1 MKKEV
6 ILMYSGG
13 LDSFLSCIRLVN
25 QGYKVYLLHFDN
37 GSSIGTENIQIG
49 AERLQKMYKDNV
61 EFLGIASTAAKFI
74 YYRELANIEN
84 LNALE
89 LYEKHGKISI
99 SQYRCLLCRMAMYTY
114 AISLA
119 KKMNIKYIAE
129 GARKSQLFAIEQQEL
144 INEFKNLCNKYEIE
158 LLTPVIDL
166 DDDYQKENELLDN
179 GFLPI
184 ANEGKCLLGYQMDR
198 ELTKEEI
205 EDIKKF
211 YTSIRYLQER
221 DIEEEKVVL
230 TKLPKDKITW
240 Y

>member
-49 AERLQKMYKDNV
+49 AERLQKMYKDNI

-74 YYRELANIEN
+74 YYRELVNIEN

-99 SQYRCLLCRMAMYTY
+99 SQYRCLLCRMTMYTY

>member
-13 LDSFLSCIRLVN
+13 LDSFLSCVRLVN

-37 GSSIGTENIQIG
+37 GSTIGTENIQIG
-49 AERLQKMYKDNV
+49 AERLQKMYKDKV
-61 EFLGIASTAAKFI
+61 EFLGIASTAARFI
-74 YYRELANIEN
+74 YYREHANIEN

-89 LYEKHGKISI
+89 LYKKYGKISI

-119 KKMNIKYIAE
+119 KKMDIKYIAE
-129 GARKSQLFAIEQQEL
+129 GARESQLFAIEQQEL

-166 DDDYQKENELLDN
+166 NDDYQKENELLDN
-179 GFLPI
+179 RFLPI